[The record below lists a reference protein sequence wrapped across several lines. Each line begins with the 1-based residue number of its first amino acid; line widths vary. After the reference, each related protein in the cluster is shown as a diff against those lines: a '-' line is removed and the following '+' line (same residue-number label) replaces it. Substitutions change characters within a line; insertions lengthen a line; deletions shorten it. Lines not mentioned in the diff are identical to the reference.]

1 MRSGASSLSAR
12 SDSEPAEGPYDV
24 VIVGAGDVGTAIAR
38 ELARFELRIALI
50 EAGLDVG
57 AGTSKANTAILHTG
71 YDAKPGTLEARLVAR
86 GHDLLMAYA
95 DEVGIPIERTG
106 ALLVAWDDEQVARFG
121 AISENAERCGYRR
134 VAGIGA
140 DELYR
145 REPNLG
151 PGALGALEIPD
162 EHIVCPFTPPIAF
175 ATQAVLAGVEL
186 RRSERVA
193 GLERAGG
200 RWLVRTSRGMIPAR
214 WVVNAA
220 GLHSDEIH
228 RLAGGDGFTIT
239 PRRGELIVYDK
250 LSRPLIRHVLL
261 PVPTATTKG
270 VLVAPTVF
278 GNVMLGPTA
287 VDIDRK
293 DDTASTAGGIAYLRS
308 LGDRLVPALAEQE
321 VTTVYV
327 GLRAATEHSDYQVGV
342 DGGAGYAWAGGIRS
356 TGLSASM
363 AIAEHLRD
371 QLGRAGMPL
380 RERPGGLPALRMP
393 NIGEAVPRPH
403 ARSDLIARD
412 PEYGRIACFCE
423 RVSRGEIRDAAQS
436 PVPPADLDGLRRRT
450 RALMGRCQGFY
461 CGAHIPALL
470 AEHLDRG
477 LAEHMELPR

>member
-175 ATQAVLAGVEL
+175 APGADGSSGP
-186 RRSERVA
+186 R
-193 GLERAGG
+193 GG
-200 RWLVRTSRGMIPAR
+200 
-214 WVVNAA
+214 
-220 GLHSDEIH
+220 
-228 RLAGGDGFTIT
+228 
-239 PRRGELIVYDK
+239 
-250 LSRPLIRHVLL
+250 
-261 PVPTATTKG
+261 
-270 VLVAPTVF
+270 
-278 GNVMLGPTA
+278 
-287 VDIDRK
+287 
-293 DDTASTAGGIAYLRS
+293 
-308 LGDRLVPALAEQE
+308 
-321 VTTVYV
+321 
-327 GLRAATEHSDYQVGV
+327 
-342 DGGAGYAWAGGIRS
+342 
-356 TGLSASM
+356 
-363 AIAEHLRD
+363 
-371 QLGRAGMPL
+371 
-380 RERPGGLPALRMP
+380 
-393 NIGEAVPRPH
+393 
-403 ARSDLIARD
+403 
-412 PEYGRIACFCE
+412 
-423 RVSRGEIRDAAQS
+423 
-436 PVPPADLDGLRRRT
+436 
-450 RALMGRCQGFY
+450 
-461 CGAHIPALL
+461 
-470 AEHLDRG
+470 
-477 LAEHMELPR
+477 